1 MGAVYCQLVT
11 FEGPMATEQAGG
23 LFLNSLVEV
32 LKSSLLRTAVISQ
45 QEKKKY
51 LDRNICLS
59 LESQADIFHLI

>member
-23 LFLNSLVEV
+23 LFLNSFVEV

-45 QEKKKY
+45 QEKKKKS
-51 LDRNICLS
+51 RS
-59 LESQADIFHLI
+59 KHMFVFGEQG